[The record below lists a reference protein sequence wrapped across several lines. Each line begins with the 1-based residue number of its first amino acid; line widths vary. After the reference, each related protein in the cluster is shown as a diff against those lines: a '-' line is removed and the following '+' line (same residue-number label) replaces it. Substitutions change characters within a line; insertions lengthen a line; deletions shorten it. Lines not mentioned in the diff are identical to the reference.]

1 MEHLFINYGHKRH
14 HFQLPSDWKLLTFAG
29 FTGKAEE
36 RAVGELVRRALRK
49 PINALP
55 LKESLPP
62 EEKVAILVED
72 LTRPSP
78 KALILKVLLEELAE
92 AGLPEDRISIVLAL
106 GTHRGLTSEEME
118 ATFGRDLLRRYKI
131 SNHDCRAP
139 DLVPAARLKTGRE
152 VKINRLVRQAGF
164 RIGLGSI
171 FPHPMNG
178 FGGGG
183 KILFPGVAD
192 FEAIL
197 DHHLTYTFHE
207 GTGLGKIERNRFYEE
222 VCFIARSAGLD
233 FIVNSV
239 LDQNDQVY
247 DVVAGDPVQAHLA
260 GIKTC
265 QKITSQRFLKKG
277 DLTLITSFPYKE
289 GPQIVKPLA
298 PASLITREGGCIIL
312 AADCSGNLP
321 EAFIAA
327 FERFHARY
335 KNQLLKGVL
344 EHFNRKRLIMPEGA
358 IDFNMALAMTL
369 AVQDKFKTILL
380 SEDIPRETAQRMG
393 FHFAENL
400 KEAFAISA
408 RFCPQPEVQ
417 VVPSGGVILPELP
430 GGF

>member
-1 MEHLFINYGHKRH
+1 
-14 HFQLPSDWKLLTFAG
+14 
-29 FTGKAEE
+29 
-36 RAVGELVRRALRK
+36 
-49 PINALP
+49 
-55 LKESLPP
+55 
-62 EEKVAILVED
+62 
-72 LTRPSP
+72 
-78 KALILKVLLEELAE
+78 LILKVLLEELAE

-106 GTHRGLTSEEME
+106 GTHRGLSSEEME
-118 ATFGRDLLRRYKI
+118 ATFGRDLLRRYEI
-131 SNHDCRAP
+131 SNHDCRAA

-152 VKINRLVRQAGF
+152 VKINRVVRQAGF

-207 GTGLGKIERNRFYEE
+207 GTGLGKIKGNRFYEE
-222 VCFIARSAGLD
+222 VCSIARSAGLD

-265 QKITSQRFLKKG
+265 QKITSQRFFKKG

-327 FERFHARY
+327 FEQFHARY
-335 KNQLLKGVL
+335 GSRLLEGVL
-344 EHFNRKRLIMPEGA
+344 EHFNQKRLIMPEGA

-430 GGF
+430 RGL